1 MIEIT
6 AKITA
11 NKQVAEGIFLLH
23 IESSE
28 IALNAKPGQF
38 IMLSAGSLGYDP
50 LLRRPFS
57 ICYINDHKIAV
68 LYRVVGHGTDLLTK
82 KCEGQY
88 LSVLGPLGTPFD
100 ISSIKQGGIVM
111 IAGGMGVAPICFLAQ
126 RLKSYNKKFLI
137 MTGFSTLTEIPRL
150 DYMDFMGIKIATDDG
165 SLGYH
170 GFVTDML
177 EDYLTTNEKPEAIYT
192 CGPLPMMSKVAGV
205 ARHYG
210 IPCQVSMESN
220 MACGLG
226 ACQGC
231 SVCGSDKKYK
241 LVCKNGPV
249 FKAED
254 ICWSKNG
261 KS

>member
-28 IALNAKPGQF
+28 IALSAKPGQF
-38 IMLSAGSLGYDP
+38 IMISVGSHGYDP

-57 ICYINDHKIAV
+57 ICYINDNKLAV
-68 LYRVVGHGTDLLTK
+68 LYRVVGYGTDLLAK
-82 KCEGQY
+82 KCEGQH
-88 LSVLGPLGTPFD
+88 LSVLGPLGTPFN
-100 ISSIKQGGIVM
+100 ISNIKQGRIV
-111 IAGGMGVAPICFLAQ
+111 IVAGGIGVAPICFLAQ
-126 RLKSYNKKFLI
+126 RLKFDNKNFLI
-137 MTGFSTLTEIPRL
+137 MAGFSTLAEIPRL
-150 DYMDFMGIKIATDDG
+150 DDMDFKDIKVATDDG
-165 SLGYH
+165 SSGYH

-177 EDYLTTNEKPEAIYT
+177 EDYLITSEKPEAIYT

-210 IPCQVSMESN
+210 IPCQVSIESN

-231 SVCGSDKKYK
+231 CVCGSDKKYK

-249 FKAED
+249 FKAEE